1 MGAGGASTG
10 GGGGGVGPAG
20 MTGTTVVAG
29 KTKRTYGTTKDAKKT
44 SRRNELRSFVRGG
57 GVIGKVITGITGK
70 TPYEMNLERRQKFVK
85 SKGLTSEEINL
96 DPSYLGSK
104 EGLKEL
110 KAQGYTTASDTVNTG
125 GGNDNNNQPAEPV
138 IVKKNIGGTEVQTTE
153 AKLAEEKEIDDAY
166 DTRKTKRR
174 GRRQTILTSQK
185 GATGNLV
192 LGKPTLLGA

>member
-10 GGGGGVGPAG
+10 GGGGVGPAG
-20 MTGTTVVAG
+20 I
-29 KTKRTYGTTKDAKKT
+29 KTDGTYGTKKDSKKA
-44 SRRNELRSFVRGG
+44 SSRNELRSFIKGG

-85 SKGLTSEEINL
+85 SKGLTGDDINL

-104 EGLKEL
+104 EGLAEL

>member
-10 GGGGGVGPAG
+10 GGGGVGPAG
-20 MTGTTVVAG
+20 I
-29 KTKRTYGTTKDAKKT
+29 KTDGTYGTKKDSKKA
-44 SRRNELRSFVRGG
+44 SSRNELRSFIKGG

-174 GRRQTILTSQK
+174 GRRQTILTSQT